1 MSFRCQ
7 VKFSGREIDLG
18 RFNVADA
25 AIGRCVA
32 EISNNRGKGGEYR
45 ILVEWLSDEEVS
57 KESRP

>member
-1 MSFRCQ
+1 